1 MIFKFLAV
9 FNLTYLMLDSI
20 QLQKH
25 RFDFNI
31 IVFSQINNLI
41 FELIDFSI
49 LPFLSLNK
57 DYRVIKVFLLQMILV
72 IFSKDLDLTPKIIIR
87 ALNKLELT
95 DLSMPFKVL
104 PLNLAAT
111 FVVAL
116 DDFAEAPIVMRL

>member
-95 DLSMPFKVL
+95 DLSMSFKVL

>member
-9 FNLTYLMLDSI
+9 FNLTNLMLDSI

-49 LPFLSLNK
+49 LPFLSLNE
-57 DYRVIKVFLLQMILV
+57 DYRVIKVFFLQMILV
-72 IFSKDLDLTPKIIIR
+72 IFS
-87 ALNKLELT
+87 
-95 DLSMPFKVL
+95 
-104 PLNLAAT
+104 
-111 FVVAL
+111 
-116 DDFAEAPIVMRL
+116 